1 MKIEV
6 SLEEMEQIEE
16 IIIVGK
22 DDFAQGGSVGKVMW
36 VEEPYCECAAC
47 SCVPIR
53 YTEGFTGTTNDPVG
67 KVHDAVDLT
76 EKMHDD
82 DIIVGPRC
90 GTHC

>member
-22 DDFAQGGSVGKVMW
+22 DDFVQGGYVDKGVAW

-53 YTEGFTGTTNDPVG
+53 STEGFTGTTNDPVG
-67 KVHDAVDLT
+67 KVHDAVDWT
-76 EKMHDD
+76 EKMHDNH
-82 DIIVGPRC
+82 
-90 GTHC
+90 T

>member
-22 DDFAQGGSVGKVMW
+22 DDFVQGGYVDKGVAW
-36 VEEPYCECAAC
+36 VEEPYCNCK
-47 SCVPIR
+47 SDWFSI
-53 YTEGFTGTTNDPVG
+53 GSTGDPVG
-67 KVHDAVDLT
+67 KVYNVVAWT

-82 DIIVGPRC
+82 DIIVGSKC
-90 GTHC
+90 GTRY

>member
-6 SLEEMEQIEE
+6 SLDEMEQIEE

-22 DDFAQGGSVGKVMW
+22 DDIVQGGPVGKVMW

-53 YTEGFTGTTNDPVG
+53 STEGFTGTTNDPVG
-67 KVHDAVDLT
+67 KLHDAVDRT
-76 EKMHDD
+76 KK
-82 DIIVGPRC
+82 GA
-90 GTHC
+90 